1 VGTFGLGRGTSC
13 HQRSA
18 CDTVMCLISVAIQEA
33 STNFS
38 SYVRANPPVTHST
51 TLLTPNLLIQ
61 RYGELLLPSK
71 LKQNK
76 GKGVDLSL
84 RDARVLLKY
93 LQRDKR
99 ILVGDASGEVCIC
112 VMDTPLAA
120 KRWLSAGL

>member
-1 VGTFGLGRGTSC
+1 MGTSGFGRGEICDECS
-13 HQRSA
+13 S
-18 CDTVMCLISVAIQEA
+18 CDTAMCLISVAIQEA

-38 SYVRANPPVTHST
+38 SHVRANPPVTHST
-51 TLLTPNLLIQ
+51 TLLTPNLLIL
-61 RYGELLLPSK
+61 RYGEVLLPSK

-99 ILVGDASGEVCIC
+99 ILVGDSSGEVCE
-112 VMDTPLAA
+112 V
-120 KRWLSAGL
+120 